1 MKKFK
6 KFFLCI
12 GLALIMVITPAMLMA
27 CGKKEEKGI
36 LNIEL
41 KGDYTGE
48 YFVGDKFNFEDLQFL
63 ITYVD
68 DSTKLIDLKSSMLSK
83 FDTST
88 PGKDKT
94 LFIYYK
100 DKAIYKK
107 YYKCFKSEKKCN
119 KIVKSPLTR
128 KVKSHIISNNVEI
141 SRETDFLQL
150 FVDGSV
156 IEYPNEESETE
167 PYHYN
172 WVYEDKLLK
181 FTNAGEEMEP
191 YTLVNA
197 GKFVGEP
204 YGEGNYDALVWSH
217 F

>member
-107 YYKCFKSEKKCN
+107 YNVSAIKNGYYDLVTYN
-119 KIVKSPLTR
+119 
-128 KVKSHIISNNVEI
+128 SNNVEI